1 MRRARRQADLDRS
14 AVRRASLKPEA
25 ELALGRS
32 RGGFRTQI
40 LNLADQGGRP
50 LCVPCGPGPAAQADA
65 PLSCLMA
72 DRAWDDDAFRARRA
86 QRDIKAVIPA
96 RSRRTNPQSRAPE
109 RFPARFPSTPRRG
122 TGASVGSK
130 GGAAWATRYDPYA

>member
-1 MRRARRQADLDRS
+1 MLS
-14 AVRRASLKPEA
+14 YK
-25 ELALGRS
+25 
-32 RGGFRTQI
+32 FI
-40 LNLADQGGRP
+40 
-50 LCVPCGPGPAAQADA
+50 GPGPAAQADA